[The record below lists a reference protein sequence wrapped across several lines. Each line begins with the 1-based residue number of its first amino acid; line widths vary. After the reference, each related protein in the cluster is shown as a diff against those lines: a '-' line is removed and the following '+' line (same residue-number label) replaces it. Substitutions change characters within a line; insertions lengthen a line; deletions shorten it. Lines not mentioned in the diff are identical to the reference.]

1 MATRRYGSYSIEI
14 SNREKVFFPDC
25 GITKGEIVD
34 YYARVAETMLLPYV
48 RGRIVTMRRFPND
61 ITGRAFTRRK
71 FRITFRNGSKESRWK
86 RKTGKLVQLVIEN
99 AATLVYLA
107 NQACITPHVWL
118 SRAVRRDRPIER
130 PLIRRVVE
138 LHLPVEKGLAFSRTT
153 RKLESWPPAG

>member
-61 ITGRAFTRRK
+61 ITGKSFYQKEVPDYFSEWLQRVEVKKEDRK
-71 FRITFRNGSKESRWK
+71 AS
-86 RKTGKLVQLVIEN
+86 
-99 AATLVYLA
+99 
-107 NQACITPHVWL
+107 
-118 SRAVRRDRPIER
+118 
-130 PLIRRVVE
+130 
-138 LHLPVEKGLAFSRTT
+138 
-153 RKLESWPPAG
+153 PARH